1 MRTLK
6 LIIWGVISLYF
17 QILISPKLVIGGI
30 MPNILLAYLIF
41 VSINLSSTPAL
52 LISFFVGLIVDVF
65 QPSMFGAY
73 TSIFIII
80 SFIIIQFHMNL
91 DKTQILLVL
100 LSIVLINFI
109 YSFLIS
115 LFYFFQTEFTLNLFL
130 NTFFAFLYNSGFS
143 LVFLY
148 LFVLI
153 DKLKIGFHD

>member
-52 LISFFVGLIVDVF
+52 LISFFVGLIVDVL

>member
-1 MRTLK
+1 
-6 LIIWGVISLYF
+6 
-17 QILISPKLVIGGI
+17 

-52 LISFFVGLIVDVF
+52 LISFFVGLIVDVL